1 MNKNNGL
8 LINGKWLRNKNTID
22 VFNPFDGK
30 KISAVSCLDSRQI
43 KDSIKFAHSAFQSGP
58 KRALNIDLKF

>member
-1 MNKNNGL
+1 ME
-8 LINGKWLRNKNTID
+8 
-22 VFNPFDGK
+22 K
-30 KISAVSCLDSRQI
+30 KFLQCHGDSRQI

>member
-30 KISAVSCLDSRQI
+30 KFLQCHVLDSRQI
-43 KDSIKFAHSAFQSGP
+43 KDSIKFAHSAFQS
-58 KRALNIDLKF
+58 RVQNER